1 MLFILYYSCIS
12 LKVKEGNK
20 VTFKLEKAN
29 NDAKNRSDKINPTS
43 LLWNNDRQ
51 QLINVFELW
60 QPHKEKLMAD
70 KSIDGVVQQVIQAPG
85 PLFLFYKKTG
95 LEGKYGFL

>member
-1 MLFILYYSCIS
+1 
-12 LKVKEGNK
+12 
-20 VTFKLEKAN
+20 
-29 NDAKNRSDKINPTS
+29 
-43 LLWNNDRQ
+43 
-51 QLINVFELW
+51 
-60 QPHKEKLMAD
+60 MAD